1 MCEVVVAVDEFEA
14 GGDVCE
20 LECVTEGEGSW
31 YDGAVVVFAQEGGRA
46 WFRSGGIDGF
56 VRGGG
61 AWRGRAGGGG

>member
-1 MCEVVVAVDEFEA
+1 M
-14 GGDVCE
+14 
-20 LECVTEGEGSW
+20 LEGVTKGERSR
-31 YDGAVVVFAQEGGRA
+31 YDGAVAVFAQEGGST